1 MQASWNICYAVFSYF
16 LFERLSFKIM
26 VTHSLLISDSKNDT
40 KGYQWP
46 FMVNTENHDDA
57 VHFDNLAIKILD
69 E

>member
-1 MQASWNICYAVFSYF
+1 
-16 LFERLSFKIM
+16 M

-46 FMVNTENHDDA
+46 CMVNTENHDDA